1 MPDTNTKGAIPAP
14 TLSSLISRDL
24 LDEKAAADFL
34 QLAPGTLS
42 VWRSTGR
49 YCIPFVKVGRRVRY
63 RRADL
68 ETWLASRTR
77 TNGATE

>member
-1 MPDTNTKGAIPAP
+1 MSVTTTSAAIPAP
-14 TLSSLISRDL
+14 ILESITSREL
-24 LDEKAAADFL
+24 LDEKAAADLL

-49 YCIPFVKVGRRVRY
+49 YRIPFVKVGRRVRY
-63 RRADL
+63 RRSDL
-68 ETWLASRTR
+68 EAWLASRTR

>member
-1 MPDTNTKGAIPAP
+1 MSGTNSNGAGAAP
-14 TLSSLISRDL
+14 SLGTSIGRDL
-24 LDEKAAADFL
+24 LDEKAAADPL

-49 YCIPFVKVGRRVRY
+49 YRIPFVKVGRRVRY

-68 ETWLASRTR
+68 EAWLASRTR